1 MWSHESGT
9 MKNILKNETGE
20 RNVLIPL
27 PNVTASGLKIRDW
40 IERLVTVLEKES
52 RGLEVGPAICDYDGF
67 VMPWATAVN
76 SILHESLRKLQL
88 RRPDSLFTE
97 GPEEVLTR
105 GQKKLEFLK
114 PISTCIIG
122 GGGFSNVVVVVCQIC
137 RCRNYIW
144 KLPSR

>member
-40 IERLVTVLEKES
+40 IERLITVLEKES

-67 VMPWATAVN
+67 VMPGRQ
-76 SILHESLRKLQL
+76 SIVSFMNLLGSY
-88 RRPDSLFTE
+88 
-97 GPEEVLTR
+97 
-105 GQKKLEFLK
+105 
-114 PISTCIIG
+114 
-122 GGGFSNVVVVVCQIC
+122 N
-137 RCRNYIW
+137 
-144 KLPSR
+144 